1 MQRDL
6 VIRARAGD
14 VEAFSALTVDKV
26 ARLTGAARL
35 IVRRDDIAADA
46 VQDALL
52 LAWVDL
58 PGLRD
63 PDRFDAWLHRLL
75 VRACYRAAKH
85 VRLRDVTEI
94 VMGGGPE
101 PGLPDH
107 QSTVATRDQLDRGFA
122 RLSKDHRAAIV
133 LHHYLGLSLAEAA
146 DALGIPL
153 GTMQSRMNRAT
164 RIMRAALDA
173 DERTVKSAREFV
185 R

>member
-14 VEAFSALTVDKV
+14 VEAFSALTADKV
-26 ARLTGAARL
+26 DRLTGAARL

-52 LAWVDL
+52 RAWVDL

-75 VRACYRAAKH
+75 VRACYRAVKH

-107 QSTVATRDQLDRGFA
+107 QSTVAMRDQL
-122 RLSKDHRAAIV
+122 
-133 LHHYLGLSLAEAA
+133 
-146 DALGIPL
+146 
-153 GTMQSRMNRAT
+153 
-164 RIMRAALDA
+164 
-173 DERTVKSAREFV
+173 
-185 R
+185 

>member
-85 VRLRDVTEI
+85 VRLRVTEI
-94 VMGGGPE
+94 VMGGPE

-107 QSTVATRDQLDRGFA
+107 QATVAMRDQLDRGFA
-122 RLSKDHRAAIV
+122 RLSKDHR
-133 LHHYLGLSLAEAA
+133 
-146 DALGIPL
+146 
-153 GTMQSRMNRAT
+153 
-164 RIMRAALDA
+164 
-173 DERTVKSAREFV
+173 
-185 R
+185 

>member
-26 ARLTGAARL
+26 DRLTGAARL
-35 IVRRDDIAADA
+35 ILRRDDIAADA

-52 LAWVDL
+52 RAWVDL

-63 PDRFDAWLHRLL
+63 PDRFEAWLHRLL

-94 VMGGGPE
+94 VIAGGAERGLGDHPE
-101 PGLPDH
+101 
-107 QSTVATRDQLDRGFA
+107 TVALRDQLDRGFA
-122 RLSKDHRAAIV
+122 RLTTDHRTVIV
-133 LHHYLGLSLAEAA
+133 LHHYLGLSMAE
-146 DALGIPL
+146 
-153 GTMQSRMNRAT
+153 
-164 RIMRAALDA
+164 
-173 DERTVKSAREFV
+173 
-185 R
+185 